1 MLKKWEDVNQKESL
15 QQEKRRLCLWTFNL
29 IVLFVIMKSPV
40 KLKCKIFHKKNILR
54 LCLELTVFSLK
65 YFRDKSRNSA
75 MITCRVCMEDYQTSI
90 NFLSEPID
98 VYNDWIDECEREN

>member
-1 MLKKWEDVNQKESL
+1 MFGTN
-15 QQEKRRLCLWTFNL
+15 
-29 IVLFVIMKSPV
+29 
-40 KLKCKIFHKKNILR
+40 CKILIN
-54 LCLELTVFSLK
+54 
-65 YFRDKSRNSA
+65 FRDKSRNSA